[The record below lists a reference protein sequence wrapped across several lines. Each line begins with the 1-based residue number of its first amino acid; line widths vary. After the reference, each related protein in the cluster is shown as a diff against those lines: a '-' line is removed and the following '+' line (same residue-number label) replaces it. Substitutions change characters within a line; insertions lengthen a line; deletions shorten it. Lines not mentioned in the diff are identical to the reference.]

1 MELWW
6 QQPWGKTS
14 GLRRQIR
21 VLTMPVGKPRT
32 VDSICPGVSIF
43 LRRTFRECSWR
54 ICRPLLM
61 MLHEYKVL
69 WHYSNNKTYN
79 CVKAIHKITPQKLFN
94 TNFNIELD
102 AFLTRAQPFHV
113 NVGVGMGIIRATK
126 FFPLTTV
133 RDNWLVRE
141 EEFVQ
146 DIIADWGD
154 PGLVSWGELAAT
166 KRSLS

>member
-1 MELWW
+1 MCGAMMAATL
-6 QQPWGKTS
+6 GKN
-14 GLRRQIR
+14 IR
-21 VLTMPVGKPRT
+21 PPVPNQSVDYASRKPRT

-43 LRRTFRECSWR
+43 LRRTFRECSCR

-79 CVKAIHKITPQKLFN
+79 CVKAMHKITPQKLFN
-94 TNFNIELD
+94 TNFNIGLD

-126 FFPLTTV
+126 FFPLATV
-133 RDNWLVRE
+133 RDN
-141 EEFVQ
+141 
-146 DIIADWGD
+146 
-154 PGLVSWGELAAT
+154 
-166 KRSLS
+166 